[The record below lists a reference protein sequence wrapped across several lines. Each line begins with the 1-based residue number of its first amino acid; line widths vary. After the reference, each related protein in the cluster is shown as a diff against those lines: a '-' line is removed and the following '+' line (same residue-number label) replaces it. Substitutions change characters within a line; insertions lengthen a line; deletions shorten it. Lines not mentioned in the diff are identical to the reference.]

1 MENLLDDTVFP
12 IIRKKELEVES
23 FVMGC
28 HEYKNV
34 WAPVENEKLD
44 IRMEP
49 GNKKDKFAVAVIGG
63 SEAVVGHLMKGKTG
77 RFAKTIFY
85 FLRESQYN
93 RCNVRVT
100 GKAVNQGDGKG
111 MKIPCMLTFKGQSE
125 FVDVLI
131 QELKK
136 HT

>member
-12 IIRKKELEVES
+12 IIREKELEVES
-23 FVMGC
+23 FVMGF

-63 SEAVVGHLMKGKTG
+63 SESVVGHLMKGKTG

-85 FLRESQYN
+85 FL
-93 RCNVRVT
+93 
-100 GKAVNQGDGKG
+100 
-111 MKIPCMLTFKGQSE
+111 
-125 FVDVLI
+125 
-131 QELKK
+131 
-136 HT
+136 

>member
-1 MENLLDDTVFP
+1 
-12 IIRKKELEVES
+12 
-23 FVMGC
+23 
-28 HEYKNV
+28 
-34 WAPVENEKLD
+34 
-44 IRMEP
+44 MEP

-77 RFAKTIFY
+77 RFAKRIFY
-85 FLRESQYN
+85 FLRASQYN

-125 FVDVLI
+125 FVEVLI